1 MTKMRH
7 LLDPY
12 GMSNLILN
20 IFKVLNGEIDKKEY
34 KNKHK
39 FFQKRAKDFRIQTL
53 LYTYKNE
60 NNNFFSQTKELF
72 EKERYLNLHNF
83 TNRNAITKI
92 RLLSHNFAINTTK
105 WYNLQEEM
113 KICKNCEKKEI
124 ENKIHIIFS
133 CNKYDNVPT
142 KAFNDINEVDNIK
155 LPIGN
160 KVEKLKL
167 FFTKSSLKACS
178 IFGQFLMRAFESR

>member
-1 MTKMRH
+1 MRH
-7 LLDPY
+7 LLDSY
-12 GMSNLILN
+12 GMSNLTLN
-20 IFKVLNGEIDKKEY
+20 IFKVFNVEIDEIEY

-39 FFQKRAKDFRIQTL
+39 FFQKRAKDCSIQTL

-92 RLLSHNFAINTTK
+92 RLSSHNFAINTTK

-113 KICKNCEKKEI
+113 KICKNCEKEEI
-124 ENKIHIIFS
+124 EDETHINFS
-133 CNKYDNVPT
+133 CNKYDNIRR
-142 KAFNDINEVDNIK
+142 KAFNDINKVDNVK
-155 LPIGN
+155 LQIAN
-160 KVEKLKL
+160 NV
-167 FFTKSSLKACS
+167 SLKKV
-178 IFGQFLMRAFESR
+178 L

>member
-1 MTKMRH
+1 MRH
-7 LLDPY
+7 LLDSY

-39 FFQKRAKDFRIQTL
+39 FFQKRAKDPSIQRNSIQIL
-53 LYTYKNE
+53 LYTFKNE

-105 WYNLQEEM
+105 WYNLQEDM
-113 KICKNCEKKEI
+113 KICKNCEKKR
-124 ENKIHIIFS
+124 NRK
-133 CNKYDNVPT
+133 
-142 KAFNDINEVDNIK
+142 
-155 LPIGN
+155 
-160 KVEKLKL
+160 
-167 FFTKSSLKACS
+167 
-178 IFGQFLMRAFESR
+178 

>member
-1 MTKMRH
+1 MSIETQLFKYLQRIPFVKEDSYLRKAFNEELANKESGWVTKMRH
-7 LLDPY
+7 LLDSY

-39 FFQKRAKDFRIQTL
+39 FFQKRAKDCSIQTF

-60 NNNFFSQTKELF
+60 NNNFFSQAKELF
-72 EKERYLNLHNF
+72 EKEICLNFHNL

-92 RLLSHNFAINTTK
+92 RLSSHNFAINTTT

-113 KICKNCEKKEI
+113 KICKNCEKKA
-124 ENKIHIIFS
+124 K
-133 CNKYDNVPT
+133 
-142 KAFNDINEVDNIK
+142 
-155 LPIGN
+155 
-160 KVEKLKL
+160 
-167 FFTKSSLKACS
+167 
-178 IFGQFLMRAFESR
+178 